1 MRRIAVAIGVLLLVS
16 TSAFAQKFNYLT
28 ENIDLLKVLP
38 PPPALDSEAQKR
50 DMAGVLEMQRTRTPA
65 MSERGVADNVL
76 SIYRYDD
83 VLGPNFKKD
92 KLPIT
97 NAFVDRAEADARV
110 ILNATKDAYKRL
122 RPAGVNPEEVHYL
135 GGKVRLPYAYP
146 SGTTLYG
153 SVGGILLANMI
164 PEKSFEIYER
174 ADEFSHARLV
184 IGVHYPSDL
193 IAGKLAAT
201 VIGAALFRS
210 PKFVADLDAARTE
223 LRGVLGYDKPLI
235 AAKPGAED
243 QVTTGSVGSSK
254 EAAPAK
260 VPTSAPAPSH

>member
-1 MRRIAVAIGVLLLVS
+1 V
-16 TSAFAQKFNYLT
+16 
-28 ENIDLLKVLP
+28 KVLP
-38 PPPALDSEAQKR
+38 PPPALDSEEQKK
-50 DMAGVLEMQRTRTPA
+50 DMEGVLEMQRTRTPA

-83 VLGPNFKKD
+83 VLGPDFKKD
-92 KLPIT
+92 KLPVM
-97 NAFVDRAEADARV
+97 NAFIDRAEHDARI

-122 RPAGVNPEEVHYL
+122 RPAGINPEVHYL
-135 GGKVRLPYAYP
+135 GGPVRLPYAYP

-164 PEKSFEIYER
+164 PEKSFQIYER

-184 IGVHYPSDL
+184 IGVHYPRDL

-201 VIGAALFRS
+201 VIAATLFQS
-210 PKFVADLDAARTE
+210 PKFVADLAEARTE
-223 LRGVLGYDKPLI
+223 LRSVLGYDKPLV

-243 QVTTGSVGSSK
+243 QVTTGSVGTK
-254 EAAPAK
+254 DAPVKAPGQPPAIGAPA
-260 VPTSAPAPSH
+260 TAPGR

>member
-1 MRRIAVAIGVLLLVS
+1 LLLVS
-16 TSAFAQKFNYLT
+16 TSAFAADKFNYLT

-50 DMAGVLEMQRTRTPA
+50 DMAAVLEMQRTRTPA
-65 MSERGVADNVL
+65 MAERGVADNVL

-83 VLGPNFKKD
+83 VLGPDFKKD
-92 KLPIT
+92 KLPIA
-97 NAFVDRAEADARV
+97 NAFVDRAEADARIV
-110 ILNATKDAYKRL
+110 LNATKDAYKRL

-153 SVGGILLANMI
+153 AVGGILLANMI

-174 ADEFSHARLV
+174 ADEFSHNRVV
-184 IGVHYPSDL
+184 IGVHYPRDL

-201 VIGAALFRS
+201 VIAAELFRS

-223 LRGVLGYDKPLI
+223 LRQVLGYDKPLV
-235 AAKPGAED
+235 ASKPGAEE
-243 QVTTGSVGSSK
+243 QITTGSVGSSK
-254 EAAPAK
+254 EAPAK
-260 VPTSAPAPSH
+260 TPATAPSR